1 MHQRFFKF
9 RSKNGKEDSSFVFT
23 RPKTPLGFIEDLPTA
38 NFVSP
43 VVVAQHGSSMSAAKD
58 SVSNATTQLSFASP
72 SADKRSRFDD
82 FFSIMA
88 SKPINIR
95 MDSKRF
101 SATLIKHVSNR
112 IKG

>member
-58 SVSNATTQLSFASP
+58 SVSNTTTQLSFASP

-82 FFSIMA
+82 LFL
-88 SKPINIR
+88 PVWLQNL
-95 MDSKRF
+95 
-101 SATLIKHVSNR
+101 LIF
-112 IKG
+112 GE